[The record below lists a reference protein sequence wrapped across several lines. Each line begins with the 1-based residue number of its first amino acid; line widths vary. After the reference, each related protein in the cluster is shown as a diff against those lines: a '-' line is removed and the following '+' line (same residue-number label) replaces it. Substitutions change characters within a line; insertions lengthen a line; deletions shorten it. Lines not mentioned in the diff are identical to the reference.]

1 MVHFTLCAGGEFAGS
16 GTLVALNI
24 PGWPRAI
31 SVDLLWNKKA
41 PPGSRELAAS
51 AFTAPGTRTR
61 G

>member
-1 MVHFTLCAGGEFAGS
+1 LPA

-41 PPGSRELAAS
+41 PPGKPEAGCVSIYS
-51 AFTAPGTRTR
+51 ARNPQR
-61 G
+61 GANLCDLPHFF